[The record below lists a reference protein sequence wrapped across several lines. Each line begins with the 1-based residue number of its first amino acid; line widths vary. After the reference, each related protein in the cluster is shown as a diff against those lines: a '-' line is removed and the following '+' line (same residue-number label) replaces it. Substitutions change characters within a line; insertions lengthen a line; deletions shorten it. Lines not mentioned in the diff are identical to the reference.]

1 MCCNGQQETYYN
13 NFITLKIKIMKVK
26 IINKSSFPLPEYKTS
41 GSVGMDLQANIRNQ
55 IHLHGGKTILIP
67 TGIYIQLPDGYEAQV
82 RPRSGM
88 SLKQGLTAILGTIDS
103 DYTGEISVILPN
115 TGKGERIIQPGDRI
129 AQLVFNK
136 IEKAEWNV
144 VEELEE
150 TERGES
156 GFGST
161 GIN

>member
-1 MCCNGQQETYYN
+1 
-13 NFITLKIKIMKVK
+13 MKVK

-41 GSVGMDLQANIRNQ
+41 GSVGMDLQANIRNE
-55 IHLHGGKTILIP
+55 IHIFGGATILIP

-82 RPRSGM
+82 RPRSGLA
-88 SLKQGLTAILGTIDS
+88 LKQQLVATFGTIDS
-103 DYTGEISVILPN
+103 DYIGEIGVIIN
-115 TGKGERIIQPGDRI
+115 NVGKGERVIKPGDRI
-129 AQLVFNK
+129 AQLVFAK
-136 IEKAEWNV
+136 VEKCEWNL

-150 TERGES
+150 TERGEG

>member
-1 MCCNGQQETYYN
+1 
-13 NFITLKIKIMKVK
+13 MKVK

-41 GSVGMDLQANIRNQ
+41 GSVGMDLQANIRNE
-55 IHLHGGKTILIP
+55 IHIFGGATILIP

-82 RPRSGM
+82 RPRSGLA
-88 SLKQGLTAILGTIDS
+88 LKQQLVATFGTIDS
-103 DYTGEISVILPN
+103 DYIGEIGVIIN
-115 TGKGERIIQPGDRI
+115 NVGKGERIINPGDRI
-129 AQLVFNK
+129 AQLVFAK
-136 IEKAEWNV
+136 VEKCEWNL

-161 GIN
+161 GIS

>member
-1 MCCNGQQETYYN
+1 
-13 NFITLKIKIMKVK
+13 MKVK

-41 GSVGMDLQANIRNQ
+41 GSVGMDLQANIRNE
-55 IHLHGGKTILIP
+55 IHIFGGATILIP

-82 RPRSGM
+82 RPRSGLA
-88 SLKQGLTAILGTIDS
+88 LKQQLVATFGTIDS
-103 DYTGEISVILPN
+103 DYIGEIGVIIN
-115 TGKGERIIQPGDRI
+115 NVGKGERVIKPGDRI
-129 AQLVFNK
+129 AQLVFAK
-136 IEKAEWNV
+136 IEKCEWNV

-161 GIN
+161 GLN

>member
-1 MCCNGQQETYYN
+1 
-13 NFITLKIKIMKVK
+13 MKVK

-41 GSVGMDLQANIRNQ
+41 GSVGMDLQANIRNE
-55 IHLHGGKTILIP
+55 IHIFGGATILIP

-82 RPRSGM
+82 RPRSGLA
-88 SLKQGLTAILGTIDS
+88 LKQQLVATFGTIDS
-103 DYTGEISVILPN
+103 DYIGEIGVIIN
-115 TGKGERIIQPGDRI
+115 NVGKGERIINPGDRI
-129 AQLVFNK
+129 AQLVFAK
-136 IEKAEWNV
+136 IEKCEWNV

-161 GIN
+161 GLN

>member
-1 MCCNGQQETYYN
+1 
-13 NFITLKIKIMKVK
+13 MKVK

-41 GSVGMDLQANIRNQ
+41 GSVGMDLQANIRNE
-55 IHLHGGKTILIP
+55 IHIFGGATILIP

-82 RPRSGM
+82 RPRSGLA
-88 SLKQGLTAILGTIDS
+88 LKQQLVATFGTIDS
-103 DYTGEISVILPN
+103 DYIGEIGVIIN
-115 TGKGERIIQPGDRI
+115 NVGKGERIIKPGDRI
-129 AQLVFNK
+129 AQLVFAK
-136 IEKAEWNV
+136 VEKCEWNL

-161 GIN
+161 GLN